1 MTSEQLSSEEMV
13 SIDRATLDQLY
24 RIERA
29 VRAFVDAEPRISV
42 RCCALWDDL
51 LTALYDG
58 TRVTR

>member
-1 MTSEQLSSEEMV
+1 MNEQRTPDELV

-29 VRAFVDAEPRISV
+29 ARAFADAEPRITV
-42 RCCALWDDL
+42 RCSALWDDL

-58 TRVTR
+58 HEVIR

>member
-1 MTSEQLSSEEMV
+1 MDNLTSEEMV

-29 VRAFVDAEPRISV
+29 VRAFVDAEPRITV
-42 RCCALWDDL
+42 RTSALWDDL

>member
-1 MTSEQLSSEEMV
+1 MNAPLSSEDLV
-13 SIDRATLDQLY
+13 SIDRQTLDQLY

-29 VRAFVDAEPRISV
+29 VRAFVAAEPRISV
-42 RCCALWDDL
+42 RCNALWDDL

>member
-1 MTSEQLSSEEMV
+1 MNEPITKEDQV
-13 SIDRATLDQLY
+13 SIDRQTLDQLY

-42 RCCALWDDL
+42 RCTALWDDL

-58 TRVTR
+58 GRVIR